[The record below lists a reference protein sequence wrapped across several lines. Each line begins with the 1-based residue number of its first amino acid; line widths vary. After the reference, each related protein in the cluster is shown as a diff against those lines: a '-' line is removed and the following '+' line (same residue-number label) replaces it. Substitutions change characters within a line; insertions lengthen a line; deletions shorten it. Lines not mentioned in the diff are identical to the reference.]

1 MVQRYEQMRRLQWY
15 KRGAAYLYLSR
26 IPHDLGLSLTILLMI
41 EDKKAL
47 FAIETCGVFVQ
58 HEVGKIPHHLE

>member
-1 MVQRYEQMRRLQWY
+1 MDIST
-15 KRGAAYLYLSR
+15 GGFIHHA
-26 IPHDLGLSLTILLMI
+26 SLTIWTYPSILQMI

-58 HEVGKIPHHLE
+58 HEVGKIPHHLK